1 MNKNEQ
7 FIITI
12 NRELGSGGRSIGE
25 KLAKTLNVPFF
36 DKALVKALRDK
47 YNLTIEEI
55 EKLKGKKVSW
65 WNDIVR
71 AIQPFYNAAKEQYYK
86 EPEEITSGEIFRT
99 ESQILKEIGEKES
112 CVIAGRS
119 GFFIFRDHP
128 NHISI
133 LIQAPMEYRINRLMT
148 KYNKTREESIKSIQE
163 VDTWREN
170 YIKRNTN
177 TSRYDARNYD
187 LVINMEDLTEDNA
200 VELILD
206 FIDKT
211 NSL

>member
-71 AIQPFYNAAKEQYYK
+71 GIQPFYNAAKE
-86 EPEEITSGEIFRT
+86 PEESTSGEIFRT

-187 LVINMEDLTEDNA
+187 LVINMEDLTEDKA

>member
-71 AIQPFYNAAKEQYYK
+71 GIQPFYNAAKEQYHRFLK
-86 EPEEITSGEIFRT
+86 RLGKKSRASSPEEADSSSSATIPTTSASSSRHPWN
-99 ESQILKEIGEKES
+99 
-112 CVIAGRS
+112 IAS
-119 GFFIFRDHP
+119 T
-128 NHISI
+128 
-133 LIQAPMEYRINRLMT
+133 A
-148 KYNKTREESIKSIQE
+148 
-163 VDTWREN
+163 
-170 YIKRNTN
+170 
-177 TSRYDARNYD
+177 
-187 LVINMEDLTEDNA
+187 
-200 VELILD
+200 
-206 FIDKT
+206 
-211 NSL
+211 

>member
-1 MNKNEQ
+1 MNKEEL

-25 KLAKTLNVPFF
+25 KLAQRLNVPFF
-36 DKALVKALRDK
+36 DKALIKALRDK
-47 YNLTIEEI
+47 YNLTIEDLEI
-55 EKLKGKKVSW
+55 LKGKKVSW
-65 WNDIVR
+65 WTDFVR
-71 AIQPFYNAAKEQYYK
+71 GIQPFYNAAKEQVFNH
-86 EPEEITSGEIFRT
+86 PELTSGEIFRT

-133 LIQAPMEYRINRLMT
+133 LIQAPMEKRISRLMT
-148 KYNKTREESIKSIQE
+148 KYNKTREEAIKSIQE

-177 TSRYDARNYD
+177 TSRYDTRNYD
-187 LVINMEDLTEDNA
+187 LVINVENISEEGA
-200 VELILD
+200 VDLILD

-211 NSL
+211 NK

>member
-1 MNKNEQ
+1 MNKEEL

-25 KLAKTLNVPFF
+25 KLAQRLNVPFF
-36 DKALVKALRDK
+36 DKALIKALRDK
-47 YNLTIEEI
+47 YNLTIEEL

-65 WNDIVR
+65 WTDLVR
-71 AIQPFYNAAKEQYYK
+71 GIQPFYNAAKEQVYNH
-86 EPEEITSGEIFRT
+86 PELTSGEIFRT
-99 ESQILKEIGEKES
+99 ASQILKEIGEKES

-133 LIQAPMEYRINRLMT
+133 LIQAPMEKRISRLMT
-148 KYNKTREESIKSIQE
+148 KYNKTREEAIKSIQE

-177 TSRYDARNYD
+177 TSRYDTRNYD
-187 LVINMEDLTEDNA
+187 LVINVENISEEGA
-200 VELILD
+200 VDLILD

-211 NSL
+211 NK